1 MRHFYIFN
9 IANGRGSASDQAIK
23 RMLGTNEDKHINSR
37 NYVDKV
43 TKMPHEDD
51 PDEYDM
57 YIETASYQ
65 LNKAVTDAI
74 ASDDTI
80 LAVSH
85 ERGLTGNIDYIAMCR
100 DTDWLPIVIDV
111 L

>member
-1 MRHFYIFN
+1 
-9 IANGRGSASDQAIK
+9 
-23 RMLGTNEDKHINSR
+23 MLGTNDDKHISNTD
-37 NYVDKV
+37 YTDKM
-43 TKMPHEDD
+43 TKIPHEDD

-57 YIETASYQ
+57 YIETASLQ
-65 LNKAVTDAI
+65 LNKAVKDKI
-74 ASDDTI
+74 ASDDTM

-85 ERGLTGNIDYIAMCR
+85 EDGMLGNIDYIAMCR